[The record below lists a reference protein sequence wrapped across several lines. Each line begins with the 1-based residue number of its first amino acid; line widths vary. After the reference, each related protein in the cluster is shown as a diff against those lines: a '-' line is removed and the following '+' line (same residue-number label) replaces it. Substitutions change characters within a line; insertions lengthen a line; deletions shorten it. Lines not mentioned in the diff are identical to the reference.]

1 MWVWEE
7 VGHYSKVVRFKIL
20 CVSLQLRWIYVSDLW
35 KRICVLFSD
44 FILFMLLRG
53 NIEMLTFYCARV
65 MYTEINIMVLFTP
78 SFTA

>member
-1 MWVWEE
+1 
-7 VGHYSKVVRFKIL
+7 
-20 CVSLQLRWIYVSDLW
+20 
-35 KRICVLFSD
+35 
-44 FILFMLLRG
+44 MLLRG